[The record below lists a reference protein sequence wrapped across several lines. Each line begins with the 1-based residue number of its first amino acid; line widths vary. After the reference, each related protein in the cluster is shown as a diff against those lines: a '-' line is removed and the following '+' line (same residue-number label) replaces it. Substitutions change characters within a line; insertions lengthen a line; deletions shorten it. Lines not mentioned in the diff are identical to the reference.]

1 MKPFQ
6 LAFAVIAGASAFTLM
21 SAPEIKAQTSAQLA
35 VPAPVKDPLAIK
47 RGFNLARDT
56 GIKMN
61 GGLGKYRPAQCMFAG
76 IKSNRC
82 LAQLDASGMVFHFP
96 GGAPGWQQFGEPPT
110 IVTILRVAPD
120 GRSVT
125 EVIYNGAPREEMPR

>member
-1 MKPFQ
+1 MKPFR
-6 LAFAVIAGASAFTLM
+6 LAFAILAGVSAFTLA
-21 SAPEIKAQTSAQLA
+21 SAPTIKAQTSAPMA
-35 VPAPVKDPLAIK
+35 MPAPVKDPLAIK

-82 LAQLDASGMVFHFP
+82 LAQLDATGMVFHFP
-96 GGAPGWQQFGEPPT
+96 GGAPGWQQAGEPPT
-110 IVTILRVAPD
+110 IVTILRVSPD

-125 EVIYNGAPREEMPR
+125 ETIYNGAPREMMPR